1 MFYDICQKKYLDIDI
16 NITIDGVPLTQVHE
30 IKFLGVVLT
39 DDLKWRKHADMVV
52 NKISKIVGILYRIN
66 HILDLDKLKLLYHTL
81 LEPHMTY
88 CCSVWSSPHRTGNLD
103 RILKLQ
109 KAAVRIITH
118 SSYLSHSNPLFCT
131 LSIIKIYELSHLS
144 KLVLMFKFVHNML
157 PKKFS
162 NYFTTVDQ
170 IHSHNTR
177 SSSNYVVPYA
187 RTASRAGNLQVLG
200 SRLWNS
206 LSDELK
212 EEKSL
217 STFKRE
223 LKIGY
228 LLKYSEN

>member
-217 STFKRE
+217 STFKRK